1 MKTPRSRIT
10 FKTPKKRNIKTPL
23 SLKQSRGSRESKESR
38 DNKEVKERR
47 DNRDTSLSLKHKDN
61 HTVLTE
67 NKKLDSSIIS
77 TENTLSSLLESYR
90 EENKF
95 LRNLKNDSL
104 IFQRLIGLSIKEVE
118 GKYEC
123 THTVTVKGVT
133 RYIVFLLIPD
143 TSSYV
148 YKPVSSCNVSLPEYL
163 SDSIC
168 FTEEHIQ
175 MGVRDVL
182 EDMLQKGVSYKESN
196 GIIVKG
202 VLLIK
207 SNIEGVIKVVLVIKS
222 NSIVVKGV
230 LVIKSNI
237 EGVRSLGRTVP
248 KLVNKMDADFYEID
262 RVGNSLLEVTLEAV
276 ELDKVFDIEGNN
288 KRLIYYPLHGYNN
301 QQFQLFL
308 DYSGAYRIMSNGLCM
323 EYNELELAFMRE
335 TCRNDR
341 N

>member
-23 SLKQSRGSRESKESR
+23 SLKQSRESKESR
-38 DNKEVKERR
+38 DNKEVRESRES
-47 DNRDTSLSLKHKDN
+47 RDTSLSLKHKDN
-61 HTVLTE
+61 HTIPTE

-104 IFQRLIGLSIKEVE
+104 IFQRLVGLSIKEVE

-175 MGVRDVL
+175 MFFF
-182 EDMLQKGVSYKESN
+182 
-196 GIIVKG
+196 
-202 VLLIK
+202 
-207 SNIEGVIKVVLVIKS
+207 KV
-222 NSIVVKGV
+222 
-230 LVIKSNI
+230 
-237 EGVRSLGRTVP
+237 
-248 KLVNKMDADFYEID
+248 M
-262 RVGNSLLEVTLEAV
+262 EA
-276 ELDKVFDIEGNN
+276 L
-288 KRLIYYPLHGYNN
+288 
-301 QQFQLFL
+301 
-308 DYSGAYRIMSNGLCM
+308 MC
-323 EYNELELAFMRE
+323 
-335 TCRNDR
+335 
-341 N
+341 

>member
-23 SLKQSRGSRESKESR
+23 SLKQSRESRESKESR
-38 DNKEVKERR
+38 ESREMTERR

-61 HTVLTE
+61 HTIPTE

-104 IFQRLIGLSIKEVE
+104 IFQRLVGLSIKEVE

-182 EDMLQKGVSYKESN
+182 EDMLEKGVSYKESN

-207 SNIEGVIKVVLVIKS
+207 SNIEGVIK
-222 NSIVVKGV
+222 GV
-230 LVIKSNI
+230 LLIKSNI
-237 EGVRSLGRTVP
+237 EGVAYKEGVTYKESNSLVVKGLYYKGCIEGVIYSSDTYAVSNTEG
-248 KLVNKMDADFYEID
+248 VNKGLYYK
-262 RVGNSLLEVTLEAV
+262 GY
-276 ELDKVFDIEGNN
+276 IEGVI
-288 KRLIYYPLHGYNN
+288 L
-301 QQFQLFL
+301 
-308 DYSGAYRIMSNGLCM
+308 
-323 EYNELELAFMRE
+323 
-335 TCRNDR
+335 
-341 N
+341 